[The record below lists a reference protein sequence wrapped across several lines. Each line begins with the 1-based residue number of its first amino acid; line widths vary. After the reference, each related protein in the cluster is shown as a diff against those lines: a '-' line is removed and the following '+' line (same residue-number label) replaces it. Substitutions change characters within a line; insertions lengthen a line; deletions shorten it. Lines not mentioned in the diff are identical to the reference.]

1 MQPST
6 WPVLH
11 VHAVQPDV
19 SPVMVG
25 VLVLAGLGS
34 AVVSGLALAA
44 FARRRSRSYLL
55 VALAL
60 ATVLARTG
68 IAVWALLRPM
78 SATTHHYL
86 EHGLDVVM
94 TALVIGAVYYARTV
108 ENPTSGES
116 SSRMEESR

>member
-1 MQPST
+1 MSPPS

-11 VHAVQPDV
+11 LHPAEPAVGPT
-19 SPVMVG
+19 MVV

-34 AVVSGLALAA
+34 AAVFGLALAA

-60 ATVLARTG
+60 ATVVARTA

-78 SATTHHYL
+78 SASTHHYL

-108 ENPTSGES
+108 ESPVGEG
-116 SSRMEESR
+116 RP